1 MTFLACACK
10 YPDGFVIIYS
20 VCNIGLSVFTQSV
33 KYVNIIDRPGSE
45 CNSTIYCFGIN

>member
-1 MTFLACACK
+1 MCACK

-45 CNSTIYCFGIN
+45 CNSTIYCFSIN